1 MKYQGLYT
9 LIFMNPEG
17 QEIRKENQV
26 GFTVDYKGLE
36 NPGAKLRR
44 IAYQAFCDSGACGL
58 SIDECSAA
66 LGVD

>member
-1 MKYQGLYT
+1 MEYQGLYT

-17 QEIRKENQV
+17 EEIRKKNQV
-26 GFTVDYKGLE
+26 GFLVDHKGLE

-44 IAYQAFCDSGACGL
+44 IAYQDFCDSDACGL
-58 SIDECSAA
+58 SIDEFSAA